1 MFTPGRGARR
11 AAISLLA
18 FVPLFAGCAL
28 APESP
33 ESPESSN
40 SPESPELDEG
50 EIGADLVAPPV
61 TKPQSDPALPPVVR
75 GVAEKPAH
83 LGAAQASL
91 LPWVLTISAS
101 ATTLWPSQQITVSM
115 TANQS
120 VSTTPLFMTLWATRP
135 GNSSVLLAR
144 CGTGTF
150 CSVTYTEPTPG
161 FVTYVAELT
170 DGLDHQSPENSLFAE
185 ALDVHWLSS
194 NLTLTASPSTLPVG
208 GTTTLTAHMVEIGSS
223 PLYAEIYDDTT
234 GTRLAICGSGTACTV
249 TVSQAVA
256 TTHMFRAYFSQNSTA
271 WPPAG
276 TVEQTPVSLA
286 TWTASGYSLTLTSFF
301 DSVTATSSI
310 NVGPT
315 PYFIE
320 IFDMTSGARIAVCAT
335 GTVCTGTASVTS
347 VAAHGVAAFISANSL
362 SLLPPNIQATS
373 NTVLA
378 LAQPPR

>member
-1 MFTPGRGARR
+1 MYKTFTTGRGARR
-11 AAISLLA
+11 ATISLLA
-18 FVPLFAGCAL
+18 FVLLFAGCAL

-33 ESPESSN
+33 EV
-40 SPESPELDEG
+40 DEG
-50 EIGADLVAPPV
+50 EISADLLTLPA
-61 TKPQSDPALPPVVR
+61 TKPQSDPALPAVVH
-75 GVAEKPAH
+75 GVTEKPAQIS
-83 LGAAQASL
+83 ARQASL
-91 LPWVLTISAS
+91 LPWVLTLNAS

-120 VSTTPLFMTLWATRP
+120 VSSTPLFMTLWASRP
-135 GNSSVLLAR
+135 GSSSVLLAR
-144 CGTGTF
+144 CGTGTS
-150 CSVTYTEPTPG
+150 CSVTYTESTPG
-161 FVTYVAELT
+161 FVTYLAELT
-170 DGLDHQSPENSLFAE
+170 DGFDHQSPENSLFAE

-194 NLTLTASPSTLPVG
+194 NLTLTASPSTLPIG
-208 GTTTLTAHMVEIGSS
+208 GTATLTAHMVEIGSS

-234 GTRLAICGSGTACTV
+234 GTRLAICGSGTACSV

-276 TVEQTPVSLA
+276 TVEQTPVSLV

-315 PYFIE
+315 PYYIE
-320 IFDMTSGARIAVCAT
+320 IFDMTTGARIAICGT

-347 VAAHGVAAFISANSL
+347 VVPHGVAAFIAGNST
-362 SLLPPNIQATS
+362 SLFPSNIQATS

-378 LAQPPR
+378 LAQPPH

>member
-1 MFTPGRGARR
+1 MCKTFTPGRGARR
-11 AAISLLA
+11 AAINLLA

-28 APESP
+28 E
-33 ESPESSN
+33 
-40 SPESPELDEG
+40 PESPELDES
-50 EIGADLVAPPV
+50 EISADLLTLPA
-61 TKPQSDPALPPVVR
+61 TKPQSDPALPAVVR
-75 GVAEKPAH
+75 GVTEKPAQV
-83 LGAAQASL
+83 GALQASL
-91 LPWVLTISAS
+91 LPWVLTINAS

-120 VSTTPLFMTLWATRP
+120 VSSTPLFMTLWASRP
-135 GNSSVLLAR
+135 GSSSVLLAR

-150 CSVTYTEPTPG
+150 CSVTYTESTPG
-161 FVTYVAELT
+161 FVTYFAELT

-194 NLTLTASPSTLPVG
+194 NLTLTASPSTLPIG
-208 GTTTLTAHMVEIGSS
+208 GTATLTAHMAEIGFS

-234 GTRLAICGSGTACTV
+234 GTRLAICGSGTACSV

-276 TVEQTPVSLA
+276 TVEQTPVNLV
-286 TWTASGYSLTLTSFF
+286 TWTPSGYSLTLTSFF

-315 PYFIE
+315 PYYIE
-320 IFDMTSGARIAVCAT
+320 IFDMTTGVRIAICGT

-347 VAAHGVAAFISANSL
+347 VVPHGVAAFIAASSTSL
-362 SLLPPNIQATS
+362 FPSSIQATS

-378 LAQPPR
+378 LAQPPH